1 MRKLL
6 TILFLS
12 LCCTLL
18 GAQETAT
25 AVSGQESAGDEIAI
39 DSTLVGLNVFDLVPG
54 GVRQS
59 ATVDSAVRSRIA
71 ANRTKMVNG
80 FRIRLYFNSAKNA
93 REESAALMRRFN
105 ALYPR
110 IPVYRSYSTPNFK
123 VTAGSF
129 RTRAEAEYLLAR
141 LKTDF
146 PDAFIVRERFRFPS
160 MGTPDTSPLPVNPDN
175 SQ

>member
-6 TILFLS
+6 TILILAFS
-12 LCCTLL
+12 CALL
-18 GAQETAT
+18 VAQETT
-25 AVSGQESAGDEIAI
+25 SAVSGQESAGEEVAI
-39 DSTLVGLNVFDLVPG
+39 DSTLVGLNIFDLVPG

-59 ATVDSAVRSRIA
+59 ATVDSAVRSRIE
-71 ANRTKMVNG
+71 ANGTKMVNG

-93 REESAALMRRFN
+93 REESAALMKRFN
-105 ALYPR
+105 TLYPK

-141 LKTDF
+141 IKTDF

-175 SQ
+175 LQ

>member
-6 TILFLS
+6 ITLILALS
-12 LCCTLL
+12 CALL
-18 GAQETAT
+18 GAQETT
-25 AVSGQESAGDEIAI
+25 FAVSGQESAGEEFAI
-39 DSTLVGLNVFDLVPG
+39 DSTFVGLNIFDLVPG

-59 ATVDSAVRSRIA
+59 AAVDTAVRRRIE
-71 ANRTKMVNG
+71 ANSTKMING

-93 REESAALMRRFN
+93 REESAALMKRFN
-105 ALYPR
+105 TLYPR

-141 LKTDF
+141 IKTDF

-160 MGTPDTSPLPVNPDN
+160 MGTPDTSPLPVNPEKT
-175 SQ
+175 Q